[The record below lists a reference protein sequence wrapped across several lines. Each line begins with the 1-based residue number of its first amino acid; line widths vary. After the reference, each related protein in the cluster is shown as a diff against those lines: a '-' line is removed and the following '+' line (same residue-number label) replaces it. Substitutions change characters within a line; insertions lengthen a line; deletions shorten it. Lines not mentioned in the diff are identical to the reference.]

1 MGLFGPNRNSIQESY
16 ENDFQDVDMQ
26 KYISECIFDELSGL
40 PDERKQEFINSN
52 EAAQMIEEGL
62 IGKNT
67 LVRLSKTDDLSRRIK
82 LAALQLAED
91 KEDKLFEKWQ
101 YFRSKVKEYEDKI
114 ADKYSMKST
123 RMAKIA
129 QRDYLKNNKIS
140 SAFMRK

>member
-16 ENDFQDVDMQ
+16 ENDFADVDMQ
-26 KYISECIFDELSGL
+26 KYISECILDELEGL
-40 PDERKQEFINSN
+40 PDDRTQEFINSN

-114 ADKYSMKST
+114 AEKYSMKST

>member
-1 MGLFGPNRNSIQESY
+1 MGLFGPNKNSMQESY
-16 ENDFQDVDMQ
+16 QSDFSGVDMQ
-26 KYISECIFDELSGL
+26 KYISECIFDELAGL

-52 EAAQMIEEGL
+52 EATQMIEEGL

-91 KEDKLFEKWQ
+91 KEDQLFTKWQ
-101 YFRSKVKEYEDKI
+101 FYRSKVKEYEDKI
-114 ADKYSMKST
+114 ADKYSVKST
-123 RMAKIA
+123 RMAKVA

>member
-1 MGLFGPNRNSIQESY
+1 MYASFASL
-16 ENDFQDVDMQ
+16 
-26 KYISECIFDELSGL
+26 YISECIFDELSGL

-82 LAALQLAED
+82 LAALQIAED

>member
-16 ENDFQDVDMQ
+16 ENDFADVDMQ
-26 KYISECIFDELSGL
+26 KYISECILDELEGL

>member
-1 MGLFGPNRNSIQESY
+1 MGLFGPNKISMQESY
-16 ENDFQDVDMQ
+16 QSDFSGVDMQ
-26 KYISECIFDELSGL
+26 KYISECIFDELAGL

-52 EAAQMIEEGL
+52 EATQMIEEGL

-91 KEDKLFEKWQ
+91 KEDQLFTKWQ
-101 YFRSKVKEYEDKI
+101 FYRSKVKEYEDKI
-114 ADKYSMKST
+114 ADKYSVKST
-123 RMAKIA
+123 RMAKVA